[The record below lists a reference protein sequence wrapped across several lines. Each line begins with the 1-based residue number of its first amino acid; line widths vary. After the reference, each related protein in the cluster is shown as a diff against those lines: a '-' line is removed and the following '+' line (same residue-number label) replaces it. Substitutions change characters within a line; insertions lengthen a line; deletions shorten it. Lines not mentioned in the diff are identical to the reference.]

1 MIGANYYLVIKI
13 IISTFAPL
21 KPETIQTVDY
31 LRQFSIPFI
40 GLSTG
45 NHQFEFEIDDAFFV
59 CFENSD
65 VRQAHVKISLD
76 LDKQERMMVLQF
88 RLNGAIRVTCD
99 RCLEEFDFPVN
110 SNELYFVKFG
120 HEHKEEEDN
129 VLVITENETHL
140 DISQLLYDY
149 LMLSL
154 PYRIVHPEGEDG
166 NSGCDPGALE
176 RIERLSADKPT
187 DPRWDAL
194 KDLQTD

>member
-1 MIGANYYLVIKI
+1 MIGVNYYLVIKI
-13 IISTFAPL
+13 KISTFAPL

-45 NHQFEFEIDDAFFV
+45 NHQFEFGIDDAFFAY
-59 CFENSD
+59 FENSD
-65 VRQAHVKISLD
+65 IRQAHVKINLD

-88 RLNGAIRVTCD
+88 NLAGTLRVTCD

-110 SNELYFVKFG
+110 SNELYFIKFG
-120 HEHKEEEDN
+120 HEHREEEDN
-129 VLVITENETHL
+129 VLVITENETHI

-154 PYRIVHPEGEDG
+154 PYRIVHPEDDTG

-194 KDLQTD
+194 KDLQTE